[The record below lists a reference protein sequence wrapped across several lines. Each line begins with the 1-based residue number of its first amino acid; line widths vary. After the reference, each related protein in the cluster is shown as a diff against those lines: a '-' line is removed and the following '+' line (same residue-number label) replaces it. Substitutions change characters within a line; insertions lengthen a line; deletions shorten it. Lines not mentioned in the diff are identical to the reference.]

1 MPNWNEYKQGAKQR
15 GALALELFVV
25 ESTAAQSPEQ
35 VKATL
40 PEHLAYQQ
48 TLERAGRLAF
58 AGPTSDLSGEL
69 MEGCGL
75 IIYRADSMEEARQ
88 LADEDPMHKTGARS
102 YTLRK
107 WLINEG
113 SLSLTVGLS
122 TNQVDFK

>member
-1 MPNWNEYKQGAKQR
+1 
-15 GALALELFVV
+15 V
-25 ESTAAQSPEQ
+25 QSPEQ

-40 PEHLAYQQ
+40 PEHLAYQK
-48 TLERAGRLAF
+48 TLENAGRLAF
-58 AGPTSDLSGEL
+58 AGPTSDFSGEL